1 MALVRKNIQM
11 SPDVAEWFENRSKEM
26 GVSQSALMTIALR
39 DYIDKEK
46 AMSMVNTMKDM
57 LKAVSYTHLDMKSIQ
72 EQAQKVIKP
81 RE

>member
-57 LKAVSYTHLDMKSIQ
+57 LKDMKSIQ